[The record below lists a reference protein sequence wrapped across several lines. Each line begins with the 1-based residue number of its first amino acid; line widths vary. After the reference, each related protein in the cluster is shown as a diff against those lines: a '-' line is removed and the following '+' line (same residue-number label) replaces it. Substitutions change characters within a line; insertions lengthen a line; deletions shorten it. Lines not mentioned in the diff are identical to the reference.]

1 MLYAADALSV
11 TAGVVVVLAGA
22 VVYTLGE
29 LTTGPVVVALSAEAA
44 PAAQRGRYM
53 AATQLAWGTSG
64 AVGPLLYS
72 SLLDRGSLAMWGG
85 TLVLCA
91 VWAGLVLLLS
101 ARMPL
106 ARERVT
112 NVAEVEVVG
121 DPDLE
126 LDSGAEAPSTS

>member
-1 MLYAADALSV
+1 
-11 TAGVVVVLAGA
+11 VLAGA

-29 LTTGPVVVALSAEAA
+29 LTTGPVVAALSAESA

-53 AATQLAWGTSG
+53 AATQLAWSTSG

-72 SLLDRGSLAMWGG
+72 ALLERGSLPLWGG
-85 TLVLCA
+85 AVVLCA
-91 VWAGLVLLLS
+91 VWAGLVVLL
-101 ARMPL
+101 ATRMPL

-121 DPDLE
+121 DPSLQP
-126 LDSGAEAPSTS
+126 DSGAEAPTTS